1 MASISDTSVL
11 LDPVLH
17 RLRALRR
24 SVVTW
29 LLLDGLA
36 AVLLTVLILVVV
48 DLGIDRFFRMDRA
61 QRGVCLAIMGVIL
74 AVVIY
79 RRLIRPLARPISD
92 DMLALQV
99 ESSHRQ
105 LGQSFISAL
114 QFARIENEVA
124 ALGLSPVLVRATI
137 EQGAREGANVDFSAV
152 LDRGRFMRNVLL
164 SLGIVV
170 LLAGAAVAYPDAAQT
185 WFNRNVLL
193 GNLRWPQD
201 THLQFVQEIFQDEND
216 KYYLTLPRGDDLKIE
231 VEVESGVV
239 PATVMFHDWTA
250 TRRGEQPM
258 SARDE
263 SRAGQRVA
271 REESNKPR
279 FEYTLKNVLE
289 EISFQA
295 RGGDGD
301 TPIVAV
307 RLVDRPTVK
316 SMTLQLIPPAYTGRP
331 PAALEPGQGPYEAYL
346 GSRLL
351 LDAIATKPLS
361 EAKIRIV
368 RKTKLA
374 DDVPAQIDAADRTR
388 FRAALE
394 PDHVQAAVYEIHV
407 SDAEGRP
414 SKRPETFTI
423 KITPDRAPTVGAKL
437 VGISS
442 MVVAG
447 AKVPVACSLSDDFAI
462 TAAAL
467 GYRIKSADDPAGVA
481 AELAKVPFTELRTR
495 YGQPKIE
502 YTHELELN
510 QLPISVGKD
519 IEFIVEATDNDAIS
533 SPKTSQSQRFQVRVV
548 TEEELRADLLRRER
562 EQRRQFEELLT
573 IQQDLLTDTRA
584 VEAGLTGRSQAT
596 ADDRANLLKSQKRQ
610 SQAVERCKMIA
621 GVLTQLVI
629 EVENNRLE
637 GPDGRYQRTMR
648 DKIIGPLGV
657 LAEKSIPEA
666 ARLLDEARRATDGE
680 VVSRNKKLADAVAAE
695 LKVAEEMREILRHM
709 VKSEGFQEAVNML
722 HRILDL
728 QVGVSD
734 ETRKKLDEL
743 FRGRNDKKE
752 VPKK

>member
-1 MASISDTSVL
+1 M
-11 LDPVLH
+11 
-17 RLRALRR
+17 
-24 SVVTW
+24 TW
-29 LLLDGLA
+29 LILDGVA
-36 AVLLTVLILVVV
+36 AVLLTLLILVVA
-48 DLGIDRFFRMDRA
+48 DLAIDRLFRMDRA

-74 AVVIY
+74 VVVIF
-79 RRLIRPLARPISD
+79 RRLARPLARPMSD

-99 ESSHRQ
+99 ESSHRE
-105 LGQSFISAL
+105 LGQSVISAL
-114 QFARIENEVA
+114 QFARIEDEVA
-124 ALGLSPVLVRATI
+124 KLGLSPVLVRATI
-137 EQGAREGANVDFSAV
+137 EQGARAGAGVDFGSV
-152 LDRGRFMRNVLL
+152 LDRGRFIRNLIL
-164 SLGIVV
+164 SLGVV
-170 LLAGAAVAYPDAAQT
+170 AILAGAAVAYPGAAST

-193 GNLRWPQD
+193 GDARWPQD
-201 THLQFVQEIFQDEND
+201 THLRFVQPLSQDENGD
-216 KYYLTLPRGDDLKIE
+216 YYLTLPRGDDLKVE

-239 PATVMFHDWTA
+239 PATVYFDDWTG
-250 TRRGEQPM
+250 TRRGSQPM
-258 SARDE
+258 ASRDE
-263 SRAGQRVA
+263 ARAGQRVGTN
-271 REESNKPR
+271 ETNKPR
-279 FEYTLKNVLE
+279 FDYTLKNVLE

-301 TPIVAV
+301 TPVVNV
-307 RLVDRPTVK
+307 RLVDRPAVK
-316 SMTLQLIPPAYTGRP
+316 SMAMELIPPAYTGRP
-331 PAALEPGQGPYEAYL
+331 PAALAAGQGPYEAYL
-346 GSRLL
+346 GSRLI
-351 LDAIATKPLS
+351 LDAIATKALS
-361 EAKIRIV
+361 EAKIQII
-368 RKTKLA
+368 RKGKPPVGVTTQV
-374 DDVPAQIDAADRTR
+374 DPGDRTR

-394 PDHVQAAVYEIHV
+394 PDHVQAATYEIEV
-407 SDAEGRP
+407 VDVDGRR

-442 MVVAG
+442 MVVAQ
-447 AKVPVACSLSDDFAI
+447 AKVPILCSLADDFAI

-495 YGQPKIE
+495 YGQAKIA

-519 IEFIVEATDNDAIS
+519 IEFVVEATDNDAIS

-584 VEAGLTGRSQAT
+584 VEAGLSGRSQAT

-610 SQAVERCKMIA
+610 SQAIERCKMIA

-657 LAEKSIPEA
+657 LADKTIPEA

-680 VVSRNKKLADAVAAE
+680 VAARNAKLAEAVAAE
-695 LKVAEEMREILRHM
+695 LKVTEEMREILRHM

-743 FRGRNDKKE
+743 FRGRDDKKE
-752 VPKK
+752 APKK

>member
-1 MASISDTSVL
+1 
-11 LDPVLH
+11 
-17 RLRALRR
+17 
-24 SVVTW
+24 
-29 LLLDGLA
+29 
-36 AVLLTVLILVVV
+36 LTLLILVVV

-79 RRLIRPLARPISD
+79 RRLVRPLARPMSD

-99 ESSHRQ
+99 ESSHRH

-114 QFARIENEVA
+114 QFARVEDQVA
-124 ALGLSPVLVRATI
+124 ALGLSPTLVRATI

-152 LDRGRFMRNVLL
+152 LDRGRFVRNVLL
-164 SLGIVV
+164 SLGIVA
-170 LLAGAAVAYPDAAQT
+170 LLAGAAVAYPDAAST
-185 WFNRNVLL
+185 WFNRNVML
-193 GNLRWPQD
+193 GDSRWPQD
-201 THLQFVQEIFQDEND
+201 THLRFVQEILRDENGD
-216 KYYLTLPRGDDLKIE
+216 YYLTLPRGDDLKVE

-239 PATVMFHDWTA
+239 PAAVIFHDWTT
-250 TRRGEQPM
+250 TRRGQQPM
-258 SARDE
+258 AARDE
-263 SRAGQRVA
+263 SRAGQWVGRD
-271 REESNKPR
+271 ETNKPR

-301 TPIVAV
+301 TPVVAV
-307 RLVDRPTVK
+307 RLVDRPSVK
-316 SMTLQLIPPAYTGRP
+316 SMALQLIPPAYTGRP

-351 LDAIATKPLS
+351 LDAVATKPLS
-361 EAKIRIV
+361 DAKIRIV
-368 RKTKLA
+368 RKVKSVDEVT
-374 DDVPAQIDAADRTR
+374 AQVDPGDRTR

-394 PDHVQAAVYEIHV
+394 PDHVQAAVYEIEIA
-407 SDAEGRP
+407 DAEGRR

-437 VGISS
+437 IGISS
-442 MVVAG
+442 MVVAQ
-447 AKVPVACSLSDDFAI
+447 AKVPIACSLADDFAI

-481 AELAKVPFTELRTR
+481 AELAKVSFTELRTR
-495 YGQPKIE
+495 YGQPKIT

-584 VEAGLTGRSQAT
+584 VEAGLSGRSQAT

-610 SQAVERCKMIA
+610 SQAIERCKMIA

-648 DKIIGPLGV
+648 ERIIAPLGV
-657 LAEKSIPEA
+657 LADQSIPEA

-680 VVSRNKKLADAVAAE
+680 VAARNKKLAEAVAAE
-695 LKVAEEMREILRHM
+695 LKVTEEMREILRHM

-752 VPKK
+752 APRK